1 MRLSEKAICC
11 VVLSLVFYLIGGVA
25 GVILVWAWF
34 AYEVHHEAKL
44 WKRHQQYL
52 EEKREANRKKGYTY
66 ID

>member
-11 VVLSLVFYLIGGVA
+11 VVLSLVLFLIGGVA
-25 GVILVWAWF
+25 GVIPVWLWF
-34 AYEVHHEAKL
+34 ALEVHHEAML

-52 EEKREANRKKGYTY
+52 KEKREANRKKGYTY